1 MPVELLSI
9 THRTAPVAI
18 RERLALDAAHRA
30 ALMARLAGLA
40 GEAVALCTCNRTELY
55 WTARP
60 AATSGEVL
68 ALLAAEAGLDPGS
81 LEPYVAHRRGA
92 AAARHLCRVAAG
104 LESQVLGE
112 PQILGQVREA
122 AEEARAAGAIGPV
135 LDRLF
140 TLAVVAGKRA
150 RTETAIGRGAGSIG
164 QAAVQLARSIL
175 GDLAGKRA
183 LVVGAGEMGRLVTAS
198 LASYRP
204 GWLGITNRTGERA
217 REVARK
223 VGAQPIP
230 WECLDET
237 LARVELAVVATAA
250 QEPVLTRRRL
260 ERVVTARGGRLLL
273 LIDIAV
279 PRNVEPAVAGLPG
292 IELRD
297 IDALEAL
304 CAEGRRARARAI
316 PQVEAIVEEQV
327 EEFVEW
333 ERARAVA
340 PVIQQLRERV
350 EAIREEETAR
360 ALRRLGHLSER
371 DRQVVL
377 ALSHGLVNKLLHL
390 PISRLRE
397 RGAQE
402 LYIHALADLFG
413 LEGSPDAS

>member
-1 MPVELLSI
+1 MPVELLSV
-9 THRTAPVAI
+9 THRTAPVGV
-18 RERLALDAAHRA
+18 RERLALDAAARA
-30 ALMARLAGLA
+30 ALMARLAGLT

-55 WTARP
+55 WPARS
-60 AATSGEVL
+60 AATAGGVL
-68 ALLAAEAGLDPGS
+68 SLLATAAGLDPGS
-81 LEPYVAHRRGA
+81 LEPYVAYLQGA
-92 AAARHLCRVAAG
+92 EAARHLCRVAAG
-104 LESQVLGE
+104 LESQILGE

-122 AEEARAAGAIGPV
+122 AEEARVAGAIGPV

-164 QAAVQLARSIL
+164 QAAVQLARSTL
-175 GDLAGKRA
+175 GELAGKRA
-183 LVVGAGEMGRLVTAS
+183 LVIGAGEMGRLVAAS
-198 LASYRP
+198 LASYQP
-204 GWLGITNRTGERA
+204 GWLGIANRTGERA

-223 VGAQPIP
+223 VGAQPVP
-230 WECLDET
+230 WECLDKT
-237 LARVELAVVATAA
+237 LATVDLAVVATGAP
-250 QEPVLTRRRL
+250 EPVLTRSRI
-260 ERVVTARGGRLLL
+260 ERVLAERGERPLL

-297 IDALEAL
+297 IDALETL
-304 CAEGRRARARAI
+304 CAEGRRARERAI

-327 EEFVEW
+327 QEFLEW

-340 PVIQQLRERV
+340 PVIRQLRERV

-377 ALSHGLVNKLLHL
+377 ALSHGIANKLLHL

-397 RGAQE
+397 RGAQD
-402 LYIHALADLFG
+402 LYIHAIADLFG
-413 LEGSPDAS
+413 LDDR

>member
-1 MPVELLSI
+1 MPVELLSV
-9 THRTAPVAI
+9 THRTAPVGV
-18 RERLALDAAHRA
+18 RERLALDVDARS
-30 ALMARLAGLA
+30 ALMARLARIA

-55 WTARP
+55 WVAGP
-60 AATSGEVL
+60 AATRSDVL
-68 ALLAAEAGLDPGS
+68 VLLAAESGLDPER
-81 LEPYVAHRRGA
+81 LQPHVVQLRGA
-92 AAARHLCRVAAG
+92 EAARHLCRVAAG
-104 LESQVLGE
+104 LESQILGE

-122 AEEARAAGAIGPV
+122 AEEARAAGALGPV

-150 RTETAIGRGAGSIG
+150 RTETPIGRGAGSIG

-175 GDLAGKRA
+175 GELAGTRA
-183 LVVGAGEMGRLVTAS
+183 LVIGAGEMGRLVATS
-198 LASYRP
+198 LVSYRP
-204 GWLGITNRTGERA
+204 RWLGIANRTGDRA
-217 REVARK
+217 REVARD
-223 VGAQPIP
+223 VGVHLVP

-237 LARVELAVVATAA
+237 LATVDLAVIATGA
-250 QEPVLTRRRL
+250 QEPVLTYQRL
-260 ERVVTARGGRLLL
+260 EPVVAARGGRPLL
-273 LIDIAV
+273 LIDVAV

-292 IELRD
+292 IELHD
-297 IDALEAL
+297 IDGLREL
-304 CAEGRRARARAI
+304 CEEGRRARERAV

-327 EEFVEW
+327 QEFLEW
-333 ERARAVA
+333 EHARAVV

-377 ALSHGLVNKLLHL
+377 ALSHGIANKLLHL

-402 LYIHALADLFG
+402 PYIHAIADLFG
-413 LEGSPDAS
+413 LDLE

>member
-18 RERLALDAAHRA
+18 RERLALDAAARA
-30 ALMARLAGLA
+30 ALMARLAGLT

-60 AATSGEVL
+60 AATPGDVL
-68 ALLAAEAGLDPGS
+68 ALLAVEAGFDPGS
-81 LEPYVAHRRGA
+81 LEPCVVHLRGA

-175 GDLAGKRA
+175 GELAGKRA
-183 LVVGAGEMGRLVTAS
+183 LVVGAGEMGRLVAAS
-198 LASYRP
+198 LVSYRP
-204 GWLGITNRTGERA
+204 GWLGIANRTGERA

-223 VGAQPIP
+223 VGAQPVP
-230 WECLDET
+230 WECLDEA
-237 LARVELAVVATAA
+237 LAAVELAVVATAA

-260 ERVVTARGGRLLL
+260 ERVVAARGGRLLL

-297 IDALEAL
+297 IDALETL
-304 CAEGRRARARAI
+304 CAEGRRARERAI
-316 PQVEAIVEEQV
+316 PQVEAIVKEQV
-327 EEFVEW
+327 EEFLEW

-340 PVIQQLRERV
+340 PVIQQLRERI
-350 EAIREEETAR
+350 EAIREEETTR

-377 ALSHGLVNKLLHL
+377 ALSHGIANKLLHL

-397 RGAQE
+397 RGDQE
-402 LYIHALADLFG
+402 PYIRVAADLFG
-413 LEGSPDAS
+413 LDLE